1 MRLLVVGGGIAGLA
15 AAWEAISRPG
25 TEVVLVEADERLG
38 GKLHT
43 ESIDGFLIEHGPD
56 SFVSYRP
63 AAAQLARE
71 VGLGEELI
79 GTSGSRQVY
88 LRSGDKLRPIPAGMG
103 MVLPTRLLPF
113 ATTGILSVAAK
124 LRAGLDLILPRQLG
138 TDDVA
143 IGAFLRRRLGG
154 GIVTGF
160 ADPMVGGIYGA
171 SVDELSLDAVLP
183 SLRSDEAAHR
193 SLILA
198 SLASGRKAR
207 AARKASGAR
216 GPGSP
221 FQTLRGGLGSLVDAL
236 ATQLTAAGADL
247 RTGVSVLSLTPTT
260 GTVPLPSTLV
270 TATPGDGSITVHPRQ
285 DDPRGRFPSRPPSS
299 EQLAGT
305 VPLPS
310 TPVRATLS
318 DGTVIEADAVVLAGG
333 VRSSADL
340 LAEAA
345 PSAAD
350 ALAQVPLATSNV
362 ISLGYRA
369 SAFPTPVTTHGWL
382 EAQAAPIS
390 GVTVSSAKW
399 AGRAEADQVLIR
411 AFVPERL
418 GPIATADTDKLLA
431 TVIAH
436 VGTVLGA
443 TEAPFLVR
451 LTRWTSVMPKYTVG
465 HLDRIATAEAAL
477 AELPNWRIA
486 GSALRGVGVP
496 DCIADGRRQAAA
508 ALDAASTPEASPT
521 SQATTAREAAARV
534 RVDS

>member
-1 MRLLVVGGGIAGLA
+1 MKLLVVGGGIAGLA
-15 AAWEAISRPG
+15 AAWEAIARPG
-25 TEVVLVEADERLG
+25 TEVVLVEADARLG
-38 GKLHT
+38 GKLQT
-43 ESIDGFLIEHGPD
+43 ENTDGFLIEHGPD

-71 VGLGEELI
+71 VGLGDDLI
-79 GTSGSRQVY
+79 GTSGTRQVY
-88 LRSGDKLRPIPAGMG
+88 LRSRERLRPIPAGMG

-138 TDDVA
+138 ADDVA

-183 SLRSDEAAHR
+183 SLRSDEATHR

-207 AARKASGAR
+207 AARRASGTR

-236 ATQLTAAGADL
+236 ATQLTAAGANL
-247 RTGVSVLSLTPTT
+247 RTGVSVLSLTRTE
-260 GTVPLPSTLV
+260 GGE
-270 TATPGDGSITVHPRQ
+270 AHA
-285 DDPRGRFPSRPPSS
+285 
-299 EQLAGT
+299 E
-305 VPLPS
+305 
-310 TPVRATLS
+310 LS

-333 VRSSADL
+333 VRSSAEL
-340 LAEAA
+340 LAEAV

-350 ALAQVPLATSNV
+350 ALAEVPLATSNV
-362 ISLGYRA
+362 INLGYRA
-369 SAFPTPVTTHGWL
+369 SAFPAPVTTHGWL
-382 EAQAAPIS
+382 EAQDAPIS

-399 AGRAEADQVLIR
+399 AGRAEGDQVLIR

-418 GPIATADTDKLLA
+418 GRIATAESDELLA

-443 TEAPFLVR
+443 TQAPFLTR
-451 LTRWTSVMPKYTVG
+451 LTRWRSVMPKYTVG

-477 AELPNWRIA
+477 AALPTWRIA

-508 ALDAASTPEASPT
+508 TLDAAANSETSATAAPSSEATPTP
-521 SQATTAREAAARV
+521 QATPARATGV

>member
-1 MRLLVVGGGIAGLA
+1 VRLLVVGGGIAGLA
-15 AAWEAISRPG
+15 AAWEAMARPG
-25 TEVVLVEADERLG
+25 TEVVLVEADDRLG

-43 ESIDGFLIEHGPD
+43 ESVDGFLIEHGPD

-79 GTSGSRQVY
+79 GTSGTRQVY
-88 LRSGDKLRPIPAGMG
+88 LRSRDKLRPIPAGMG

-124 LRAGLDLILPRQLG
+124 LRAGLDLFLPRQLG

-183 SLRSDEAAHR
+183 SLRSDEEAHR

-207 AARKASGAR
+207 AARRASGAR

-221 FQTLRGGLGSLVDAL
+221 FQTLRGGLGSLVDAV
-236 ATQLTAAGADL
+236 AAQLTAAGAEV
-247 RTGVSVLSLTPTT
+247 RTGVSVLSLTPTE
-260 GTVPLPSTLV
+260 GTVPLPSTHV
-270 TATPGDGSITVHPRQ
+270 T
-285 DDPRGRFPSRPPSS
+285 
-299 EQLAGT
+299 
-305 VPLPS
+305 
-310 TPVRATLS
+310 ATLS
-318 DGTVIEADAVVLAGG
+318 DGTVVEADAVVLAGG
-333 VRSSADL
+333 VRSSAEL
-340 LAEAA
+340 LAEVA
-345 PSAAD
+345 PSAAA
-350 ALAQVPLATSNV
+350 ALADVPLATSNV
-362 ISLGYRA
+362 INLGYRA
-369 SAFPTPVTTHGWL
+369 SAFPVPVTTHGWL

-418 GPIATADTDKLLA
+418 GPIATADTDELLA

-443 TEAPFLVR
+443 TGAPFLTR

-477 AELPNWRIA
+477 AELPSWRIA

-496 DCIADGRRQAAA
+496 DCIADGRRQATA
-508 ALDAASTPEASPT
+508 ALEAT
-521 SQATTAREAAARV
+521 LRV